1 MKVFEKWNTEYLKLT
16 DKLYM
21 RHTNSGFQ
29 DRYDAWRAALE
40 WTLDMARTNEI
51 HDAKVNIWEEIRN
64 ELKN

>member
-1 MKVFEKWNTEYLKLT
+1 MKAFDEWYIKHAKEKPWRK
-16 DKLYM
+16 DSDFIK
-21 RHTNSGFQ
+21 
-29 DRYDAWRAALE
+29 DAWRAALE